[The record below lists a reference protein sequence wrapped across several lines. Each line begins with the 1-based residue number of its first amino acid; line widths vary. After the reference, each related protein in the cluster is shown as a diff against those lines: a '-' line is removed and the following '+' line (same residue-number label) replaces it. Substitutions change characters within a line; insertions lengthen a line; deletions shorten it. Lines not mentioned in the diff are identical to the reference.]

1 MAEYDLDFDDNP
13 KFNTVL
19 GLSNTTFD
27 PNNIV
32 SGRMVTEQQ
41 LQALWQRIYDDELII
56 DRCCRDIILWE
67 AHVQIVRLN
76 TNTLDPN
83 LGFPTAGGVAVSP
96 FADNVSVGVAR
107 RGLPFT
113 VTFPLKWNSS
123 LYTKFTPE
131 GAGVMANNIPSAVPV
146 NYTGWNHLW
155 SKYIQYRFIYQYE
168 DEGTLS
174 IYDNCQGSSNTRCGF
189 FRGINGPTA
198 AEDHRG
204 PTTGGGRMVNT
215 IDGYGNVNWY
225 SFVHDIADDGTVT
238 LRDNRRRTD
247 FEIVKFYTQ
256 WCLKRC
262 ADDTILPE
270 PQI

>member
-1 MAEYDLDFDDNP
+1 MPKYNIDFDDNP

-41 LQALWQRIYDDELII
+41 LQALWQRIYDDEQII

-76 TNTLDPN
+76 SNTLDPN

-96 FADNVSVGVAR
+96 FTDNVTVGIAR

-131 GAGVMANNIPSAVPV
+131 AVGSMANNIPSAYSV
-146 NYTGWNHLW
+146 NYTGWHHVW

-168 DEGTLS
+168 NEGPLG
-174 IYDNCQGSSNTRCGF
+174 IHECQGNAISRCGF
-189 FRGINGPTA
+189 FRGTNGPTNP
-198 AEDHRG
+198 EEHRG
-204 PTTGGGRMVNT
+204 SSEGGRIINT

-225 SFVHDIADDGTVT
+225 SFIHDIADDGTVT

-247 FEIVKFYTQ
+247 FEIIKFYTQ
-256 WCLKRC
+256 WCLRRC
-262 ADDTILPE
+262 ADDSVLPD

>member
-1 MAEYDLDFDDNP
+1 MPKYNIDFDDNP

-41 LQALWQRIYDDELII
+41 LQALWQRIYDDEQII

-83 LGFPTAGGVAVSP
+83 LGFPNAGGVVVSP
-96 FADNVSVGVAR
+96 FMDNVTVGIAR

-113 VTFPLKWNSS
+113 VTFPLKWSNS

-131 GAGVMANNIPSAVPV
+131 SDSNYVYRSPV
-146 NYTGWNHLW
+146 LYQSPNEIW
-155 SKYIQYRFIYQYE
+155 SKFVQYRYIFNW
-168 DEGTLS
+168 DNEGDLGFFE
-174 IYDNCQGSSNTRCGF
+174 CQGGPYTRCGF
-189 FRGINGPTA
+189 FNGRNEGTGP
-198 AEDHRG
+198 DGHRG
-204 PTTGGGRMVNT
+204 SSIAGGRMVNT
-215 IDGYGNVNWY
+215 IDGNGNITWY
-225 SFVHDIADDGTVT
+225 SFIHDIADDGTVT
-238 LRDNRRRTD
+238 IRDNRRRTD

-262 ADDTILPE
+262 SDDTILPD